1 MVYHLHFHK
10 CGGGNLQKLAWENS
24 ETPMSRLLPPKDRA
38 RNYDIGLQYMLGWA
52 AFPPP
57 LCRLPAPDQQPD
69 VLPNRS
75 VGIAPLLERVR
86 GLQAAGVSFLSSE
99 NWSPAP
105 FGPAA
110 LFKQVATLVTVLR
123 APVQRAISSYHFHNP
138 GCERHAA
145 VPRTF
150 ASRLASAGKSCPSL
164 LKFAADERNMYA
176 RILAGQPYRPYDSAK
191 STQHRAVLPPRWAE
205 LQGVGPTGRR
215 LRPVLKEVHQ
225 RATQCAKQYVE
236 GPPDE
241 ALTLRSALAGLE
253 AFDLV
258 LTLERW
264 GHESLC
270 MLAKQLGWSNQH
282 TMKPSAH
289 SQRPATLDN
298 ATMAPLRRLF
308 ELDEEVYQ
316 SAARREA
323 RDMLRNGCAAS

>member
-1 MVYHLHFHK
+1 MSIYIQLFKNHK
-10 CGGGNLQKLAWENS
+10 S
-24 ETPMSRLLPPKDRA
+24 
-38 RNYDIGLQYMLGWA
+38 MLKKKMA
-52 AFPPP
+52 
-57 LCRLPAPDQQPD
+57 
-69 VLPNRS
+69 
-75 VGIAPLLERVR
+75 IAPLLERVR
-86 GLQAAGVSFLSSE
+86 ALQAAGVSFLSSE

-123 APVQRAISSYHFHNP
+123 APVQRAISSYYFHNP

-150 ASRLASAGKSCPSL
+150 ASRLASAGRSCPSL
-164 LKFAADERNMYA
+164 LKFAAEERNMYA
-176 RILAGQPYRPYDSAK
+176 RILAGQPYRPYDSSK
-191 STQHRAVLPPRWAE
+191 STQHRAVLPPLWAE

-236 GPPDE
+236 GSPHE
-241 ALTLRSALAGLE
+241 APYHEARMLRAALAGLE
-253 AFDLV
+253 SFDLV

-264 GHESLC
+264 GPESLC
-270 MLAKQLGWSNQH
+270 MLAKHLGWSNEH
-282 TMKPSAH
+282 KMKPSAH

-308 ELDEEVYQ
+308 ELDEEVYE
-316 SAARREA
+316 SAVRREA
-323 RDMLRNGCAAS
+323 RDMLRDGCAAS